1 MPRPF
6 VVIGESVAIMPY
18 RSHGFL
24 EIDKVDRGNFF
35 CGDIAVLLTKN
46 RIERVLR
53 EDVLDVR
60 DEQFLML
67 LFVMEAEDEERLDLI
82 EQLFVCI

>member
-1 MPRPF
+1 MASFISWSGRRKFDGAHGVTRPT
-6 VVIGESVAIMPY
+6 S
-18 RSHGFL
+18 
-24 EIDKVDRGNFF
+24 
-35 CGDIAVLLTKN
+35 TKN

-67 LFVMEAEDEERLDLI
+67 LFVMEAEDENRFHFI
-82 EQLFVCI
+82 E

>member
-1 MPRPF
+1 MPLPF
-6 VVIGESVAIMPY
+6 VVIGEFVAIMAY

-24 EIDKVDRGNFF
+24 EIDKPVGTALRCRPFF
-35 CGDIAVLLTKN
+35 GSTKN

-67 LFVMEAEDEERLDLI
+67 LFVMEAEDENRFHFI
-82 EQLFVCI
+82 E